1 MSNSTVTIGSIIKSF
16 DFQRRTDCYILGQVT
31 SISNGRIV
39 AKVIRA
45 VSQEKEYKFPDTEF
59 ATFEQGLGM
68 FDDTWQRVVVV
79 G

>member
-1 MSNSTVTIGSIIKSF
+1 MTKQVTVGDVIKSY
-16 DFQRRTDCYILGQVT
+16 DFQRRTDCYILGQVK
-31 SISNGRIV
+31 SIKDGVIV

-68 FDDTWQRVVVV
+68 FDDTWQRIVVV

>member
-1 MSNSTVTIGSIIKSF
+1 MTKQVTVGDIIKSY
-16 DFQRRTDCYILGQVT
+16 DFQRRTDCYILGQVK
-31 SISNGRIV
+31 SVKDGVIV

-68 FDDTWQRVVVV
+68 FDDTWQRIVVI

>member
-1 MSNSTVTIGSIIKSF
+1 
-16 DFQRRTDCYILGQVT
+16 LGQVK
-31 SISNGRIV
+31 SVKDGVIV

-59 ATFEQGLGM
+59 STYQQGMGM
-68 FDDTWQRVVVV
+68 FDDSWQRVVVV

>member
-1 MSNSTVTIGSIIKSF
+1 MTKQVTVGDIIKSY
-16 DFQRRTDCYILGQVT
+16 DFQRRTDCYILGQVK
-31 SISNGRIV
+31 SVKDGVIV

-59 ATFEQGLGM
+59 STYQQGMGM
-68 FDDTWQRVVVV
+68 FDDSWQRVVVV

>member
-1 MSNSTVTIGSIIKSF
+1 MTKQVTVGDIIKSY
-16 DFQRRTDCYILGQVT
+16 DFQRRTDCYILGQVK
-31 SISNGRIV
+31 SVKDGVIV

-68 FDDTWQRVVVV
+68 FDDTWQRIVVV